1 MIRYQCA
8 RKGNEGNL
16 LIYKF
21 PTSIQKKKKKKNNGK
36 VFGCWS
42 LEVKHA
48 KQISEHD
55 VTCEQWDEVKQKC
68 AKTLKNSG
76 NQLGNFQIL

>member
-8 RKGNEGNL
+8 RKGNEDNL

-21 PTSIQKKKKKKNNGK
+21 PTSIQKKKKKLES
-36 VFGCWS
+36 VCCWS

-55 VTCEQWDEVKQKC
+55 VTCEQRDEEKKTTI
-68 AKTLKNSG
+68 TLKNSG